1 MDNLRL
7 ILIVAGVVLLAGIYV
22 WGVAFAKR
30 RDSRPMEDYPA
41 DPLEDDL
48 DGIQDIRAAQ
58 NVESLASLGNFDID
72 QDLDRDMPAGEPLG
86 ERRPR
91 ASDVESEA
99 NEISADGTD
108 EAVRLDGDIDEDID
122 QDRGDD
128 AGDGGVSAVA
138 GIDFEPDIEG
148 LSGIRATRAADDE
161 VPMGQLDLLRFD
173 DESEQ
178 PAPPPEKG
186 SGKRPRREKSADAAQ
201 VETTAVAIT
210 VMAREGQRFSGA
222 DLRRLLQSL
231 HLEHGEMGIF
241 HRRERGKSRRLP
253 PLFSVANV
261 VKPGTFEPDAM
272 AEMTTPGVAMFM
284 QLPGPDDPGAAF
296 EEMIRAARKLAQG
309 LNGVVCDET
318 RSTLTGQV
326 INHMRERI
334 SEFNRKQR
342 VRL

>member
-1 MDNLRL
+1 
-7 ILIVAGVVLLAGIYV
+7 
-22 WGVAFAKR
+22 
-30 RDSRPMEDYPA
+30 
-41 DPLEDDL
+41 
-48 DGIQDIRAAQ
+48 
-58 NVESLASLGNFDID
+58 
-72 QDLDRDMPAGEPLG
+72 
-86 ERRPR
+86 
-91 ASDVESEA
+91 
-99 NEISADGTD
+99 
-108 EAVRLDGDIDEDID
+108 
-122 QDRGDD
+122 
-128 AGDGGVSAVA
+128 
-138 GIDFEPDIEG
+138 
-148 LSGIRATRAADDE
+148 
-161 VPMGQLDLLRFD
+161 
-173 DESEQ
+173 
-178 PAPPPEKG
+178 
-186 SGKRPRREKSADAAQ
+186 
-201 VETTAVAIT
+201 
-210 VMAREGQRFSGA
+210 MAREGQRFSGA

-296 EEMIRAARKLAQG
+296 EEMLRAARKLAEG